1 LICYKIFILWYKANI
16 KIELLLRSVVKTD
29 QEYLVRLGQAIKE
42 RRKELRMSQADLA
55 FRIGL
60 EVPNLSVIEN
70 GKSNPQVLTLVKI
83 ACALDIEL
91 GGITPGV
98 RNFKGYLETPTA
110 YVPRKHK
117 TKK

>member
-1 LICYKIFILWYKANI
+1 MLIREVI
-16 KIELLLRSVVKTD
+16 KTD
-29 QEYLVRLGQAIKE
+29 QDYLVGLGLAIKA
-42 RRKELRMSQADLA
+42 RRKELKMSQADLA

-83 ACALDIEL
+83 ACALDINL
-91 GGITPGV
+91 GGITPTV
-98 RNFKGYLETPTA
+98 KSFKGYLEMPSV
-110 YVPRKHK
+110 YVPRKHS

>member
-1 LICYKIFILWYKANI
+1 MLFRA
-16 KIELLLRSVVKTD
+16 VVKTD
-29 QEYLVRLGQAIKE
+29 QEYLIGLGQAIKE
-42 RRKELRMSQADLA
+42 RRKELNMSQADLA

-83 ACALDIEL
+83 ACALEIDL
-91 GGITPGV
+91 GGITPRV
-98 RNFKGYLETPTA
+98 KSYKGYLESPSV
-110 YVPRKHK
+110 YVPRKHS

>member
-1 LICYKIFILWYKANI
+1 MFSVFFILWYKVNI
-16 KIELLLRSVVKTD
+16 KIELLFRIVVKTD
-29 QEYLVRLGQAIKE
+29 QEFLLRLGQAIKE

-91 GGITPGV
+91 GGIAPGI
-98 RNFKGYLETPTA
+98 RNFKGYLETPSA

-117 TKK
+117 STL